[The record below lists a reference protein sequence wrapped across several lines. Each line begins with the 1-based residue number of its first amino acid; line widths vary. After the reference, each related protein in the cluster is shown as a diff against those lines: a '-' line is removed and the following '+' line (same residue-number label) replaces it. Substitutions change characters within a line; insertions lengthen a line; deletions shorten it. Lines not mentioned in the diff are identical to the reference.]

1 MQENTFLVQYRVFVQ
16 IQTFGFSEEIGF
28 KYSLCFELSS

>member
-16 IQTFGFSEEIGF
+16 IQTFGFSEEGF